1 MSDAPRLESEIDEIE
16 QSKAPLLEHLK
27 ELRSRLMKCILAL
40 VLGCVIVIPFLT
52 WIENFLLSPLFET
65 LDAVNDKLAENGKEP
80 IKTQVIATG
89 PLEQFF
95 VKVRLAIFGGIILSF
110 PVFAYQVYKFI
121 APGLYKNERN
131 AFLPYLIIS
140 PMLFSLGAA
149 LVYQFIFPY
158 VLEFAF
164 NLTVN
169 SKVTFLPRISEFLK
183 LAMTLFIAFGLS
195 FQLPVILSLLG
206 RAGIVSAETLRK
218 GRRYA
223 IVGIALFAAF
233 VTPPDPITQIVLGVA
248 IYLLYEISI
257 ISVSILEKKADK
269 VTSAAAG
276 AATK

>member
-1 MSDAPRLESEIDEIE
+1 MSDAPRLESEIDAIE

-27 ELRSRLMKCILAL
+27 ELRSRLMKSILAL
-40 VLGCVIVIPFLT
+40 VVGCIVVIPFLP
-52 WIENFLLSPLFET
+52 WIENFLLSPLYET
-65 LDAVNDKLAENGKEP
+65 LDSVNGKLADMGKEP
-80 IKTQVIATG
+80 IKTEVIATG
-89 PLEQFF
+89 PLEHFF

-110 PVFAYQVYKFI
+110 PAFAYQIYKFI

-140 PMLFSLGAA
+140 PLLFSLGAA

-206 RAGIVSAETLRK
+206 RAGIVSAAALRK

-257 ISVSILEKKADK
+257 ISVSMLEKKAK
-269 VTSAAAG
+269 QVTSAAA
-276 AATK
+276 